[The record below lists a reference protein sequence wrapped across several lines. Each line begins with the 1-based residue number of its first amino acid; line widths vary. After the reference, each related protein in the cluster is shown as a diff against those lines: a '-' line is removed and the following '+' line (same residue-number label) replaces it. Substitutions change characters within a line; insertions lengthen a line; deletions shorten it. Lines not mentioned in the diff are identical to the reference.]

1 MTIRFVTPYPNTNG
15 RTYRAPEVETRGD
28 THATRTDRPLTGP
41 EIAQRQIDALAARI
55 AELERRIAELEEHK
69 PDRAARMVA
78 AAAARAQ
85 RPAEEGK

>member
-1 MTIRFVTPYPNTNG
+1 MTIRFVSAYPETTD
-15 RTYRAPEVETRGD
+15 RTYTQPP
-28 THATRTDRPLTGP
+28 DRPLTGP
-41 EIAQRQIDALAARI
+41 EIAQRQIDVLSARI
-55 AELERRIAELEEHK
+55 DALERQIVALEEHK

>member
-1 MTIRFVTPYPNTNG
+1 MTIRFVSAYPETTE
-15 RTYRAPEVETRGD
+15 RTYTQPQ
-28 THATRTDRPLTGP
+28 DRPLTGP

-55 AELERRIAELEEHK
+55 AELERRIAEIEEHK

-85 RPAEEGK
+85 K

>member
-1 MTIRFVTPYPNTNG
+1 MTIRFAS
-15 RTYRAPEVETRGD
+15 TYLETTDRAFTQPP
-28 THATRTDRPLTGP
+28 DRPLTGP

-55 AELERRIAELEEHK
+55 AAMERRIAELEEHK